1 MKVIRQDGVAKKI
14 DPEELRE
21 VNKFGPHPL
30 LTMVE
35 IFARD
40 RVISEQEAATDCPI

>member
-1 MKVIRQDGVAKKI
+1 MKVIRQNGEAKKI

-21 VNKFGPHPL
+21 VNKFGLRPL

-35 IFARD
+35 IFVRD
-40 RVISEQEAATDCPI
+40 RVISE